1 MFPEPFN
8 NNEQG
13 FILVLLSIIYPAS
26 KRAFDMFLSFST
38 LSMIPRTS
46 NAKFI
51 ACLIIISRGP
61 RNPFE
66 YKILD
71 NLVFSIFILC
81 FIEKPF
87 VKILQSL
94 KTCVS
99 INNNLCGK
107 LVSSLE
113 SPMT

>member
-1 MFPEPFN
+1 
-8 NNEQG
+8 
-13 FILVLLSIIYPAS
+13 
-26 KRAFDMFLSFST
+26 MFLPFST
-38 LSMIPRTS
+38 LSIIPRTS

-51 ACLIIISRGP
+51 AGLIIISRGQ
-61 RNPFE
+61 RNPFD

-71 NLVFSIFILC
+71 KLVFSIFILC
-81 FIEKPF
+81 FVEKPF

-99 INNNLCGK
+99 ISNNLCGK